1 LGHTV
6 HAVLGSRRRTGCLRE
21 HSGDER
27 LRLLLNVFQML
38 ACAET
43 FRVSV
48 CTSVPDRRARSHP
61 SSVTTFRPPIDSPF
75 PGAVRIARRDS
86 PASSFTSTVH
96 ELVDD
101 VGACLQFIADCF
113 IARPF
118 GRQIRSGVVDET

>member
-1 LGHTV
+1 MV
-6 HAVLGSRRRTGCLRE
+6 HALLGSRRRTGCVRE

-38 ACAET
+38 ACAQT

-48 CTSVPDRRARSHP
+48 YTSVPDRRAASHP
-61 SSVTTFRPPIDSPF
+61 SSVTTFSPPIDSPF
-75 PGAVRIARRDS
+75 PGAVVRIAQRGS

-101 VGACLQFIADCF
+101 VGACLQFIADGF

>member
-1 LGHTV
+1 MCTP
-6 HAVLGSRRRTGCLRE
+6 E

-27 LRLLLNVFQML
+27 LRLRLSVFQML
-38 ACAET
+38 AVAEM

-48 CTSVPDRRARSHP
+48 YTSVPDGRAASHP
-61 SSVTTFRPPIDSPF
+61 SSVTTFTPPIDSPF
-75 PGAVRIARRDS
+75 PGAVVRIARRDS
-86 PASSFTSTVH
+86 PVSSFTSTVD

-101 VGACLQFIADCF
+101 VGACLQFIADGF

>member
-1 LGHTV
+1 MC
-6 HAVLGSRRRTGCLRE
+6 SRC
-21 HSGDER
+21 S
-27 LRLLLNVFQML
+27 L

-48 CTSVPDRRARSHP
+48 YTSVPDGRAASHP
-61 SSVTTFRPPIDSPF
+61 WSVTTFSPPIDSPF
-75 PGAVRIARRDS
+75 PCAVVRIARRDS

-118 GRQIRSGVVDET
+118 GRQIRSGVVDETEAFRDVFALLM